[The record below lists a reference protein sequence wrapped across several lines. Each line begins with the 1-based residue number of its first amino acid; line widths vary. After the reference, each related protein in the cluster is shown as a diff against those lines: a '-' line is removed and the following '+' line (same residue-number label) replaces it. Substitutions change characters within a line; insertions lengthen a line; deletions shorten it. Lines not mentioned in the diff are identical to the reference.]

1 MPTNNMK
8 TRWQAE
14 RDHAGVRASV
24 QDRTGCCDIPD
35 IIWPVSKERLPL
47 ISTVKFGDPFV
58 RTAVA
63 VSCALCPVREPEKTT
78 ESRYL
83 KLSVKIHNC
92 RESRGERG
100 RGRGDRCRDPDQ
112 AADRQAR
119 EPR

>member
-1 MPTNNMK
+1 MATNNMK

-83 KLSVKIHNC
+83 KLSVKV
-92 RESRGERG
+92 
-100 RGRGDRCRDPDQ
+100 
-112 AADRQAR
+112 
-119 EPR
+119 